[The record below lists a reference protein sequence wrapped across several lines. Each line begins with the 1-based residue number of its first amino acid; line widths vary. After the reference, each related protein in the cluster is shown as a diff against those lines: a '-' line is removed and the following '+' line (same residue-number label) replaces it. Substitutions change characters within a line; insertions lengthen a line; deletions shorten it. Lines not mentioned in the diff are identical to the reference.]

1 MHQRVIYKSLDS
13 GFYEDRFPFK
23 LKTSGGSTSFS
34 SSLTRYNKPS
44 EDLDC
49 EPRRSKRAR
58 MFKGFGLDFHLY
70 DLEEDPNTLQEALS
84 HVDANFWQEAIDDE
98 MESLQFNGTWH
109 LVDLSPACKE
119 IGCKWVLRKK

>member
-1 MHQRVIYKSLDS
+1 MAAAKGFLPSSVIGYVVNSKAYRFFYLHQRVIYESLDA

-34 SSLTRYNKPS
+34 SPLTRYNKPS

-49 EPRRSKRAR
+49 EPRRSKRTR

-84 HVDANFWQEAIDDE
+84 HVARQGK
-98 MESLQFNGTWH
+98 S
-109 LVDLSPACKE
+109 
-119 IGCKWVLRKK
+119 